1 MSRPAKAV
9 INLDALKHN
18 YQLAKALS
26 SQERRNGKVI
36 AVVKA
41 DAYGHGA
48 VACASALAA
57 QADGFA
63 VACIEEAV
71 ELRSTGIRQPILLL
85 EGFFESAELRLIS
98 EQKMDIVVQNTEQ
111 LAMLEAHP
119 LSHPVKVWLKI
130 DSGMHRVG
138 LMPEQYRQA
147 WGRLEALPW
156 VSDIVMM
163 THLACADESDK
174 SYTRHQLEVF
184 EQHTLGL
191 PGERSIANSAG
202 MVEFAQARAEW
213 NRPGLMLYGASP
225 FEYEHPIEK
234 QLQPVMELH
243 SAIISIRDIPAGSR
257 VGYGSTW
264 VSQRTTRQ
272 GVVAMGYADGYPRH
286 AKNGTP
292 VLVNGKRAPIIGR
305 ISMDMLTIDL
315 TDIPDACLGDPVV
328 LWGRDL
334 PTAEVARHADTIPYQ
349 LLCNFNRV
357 PVEYHHTKTA
367 SSPANI
373 ML

>member
-26 SQERRNGKVI
+26 NQERRNGKVI

-41 DAYGHGA
+41 DAYRHGA
-48 VACASALAA
+48 VACAQALAD

-63 VACIEEAV
+63 VACIEEAM
-71 ELRSTGIRQPILLL
+71 ELRSTGISQPILLL
-85 EGFFESAELRLIS
+85 EGFFETAELRQIS
-98 EQKMDIVVQNTEQ
+98 DQKLDIVVQNLEQ

-119 LSHPVKVWLKI
+119 LSNPVKIWLKM

-138 LMPEQYRQA
+138 LLPEDYRQA
-147 WGRLEALPW
+147 WMRLEALPW

-163 THLACADESDK
+163 THLACADVLDK

-202 MVEFAQARAEW
+202 MVEFTQARAEW

-234 QLQPVMELH
+234 QLKPVMELH
-243 SAIISIRDIPAGSR
+243 SAIISIKEIPAGSH
-257 VGYGSTW
+257 VGYGCQW
-264 VSQRTTRQ
+264 VTDRPTRQ

-286 AKNGTP
+286 AKSGTP
-292 VLVNGKRAPIIGR
+292 VLVNGKRASIIGR

-315 TDIPDACLGDPVV
+315 SDIPDAQLGDSVV
-328 LWGRDL
+328 LWGKDL
-334 PTAEVARHADTIPYQ
+334 SAAEVARCADTIPYQ
-349 LLCNFNRV
+349 LFCNFNRV
-357 PVEYHHTKTA
+357 PVEYHQTQTT
-367 SSPANI
+367 SSSANI